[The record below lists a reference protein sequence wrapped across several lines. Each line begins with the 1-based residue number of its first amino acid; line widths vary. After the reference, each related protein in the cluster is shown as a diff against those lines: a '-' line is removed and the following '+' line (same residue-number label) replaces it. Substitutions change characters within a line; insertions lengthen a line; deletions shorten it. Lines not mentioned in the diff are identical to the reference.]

1 MSLSTNLVSV
11 IIPTYNRAIDLK
23 RCLDSL
29 VRQTYSKFEVI
40 ICDDGSSDN
49 TIDVVES
56 FKSILDII
64 YTNGL
69 NFGGPAR
76 PRNNGIKLS
85 NGEYIAFLDSDDWW
99 KPKKLEISVN
109 MLNLGFDV
117 VYHDLWLV
125 DITKKRLRKRVGARQ
140 LISPVYDD
148 LIKNGNALPNSSVLV
163 RKEVLVR
170 INGFSEDRD
179 LIAAEDFDC
188 WLRLSKI
195 TEKFSLLPQTLGYY
209 LHNGMNTSNPLRKS
223 KNLKRLHELY
233 FVPYLNEHRFEIPNW
248 FMYDSARTSYLIG
261 EKEEAKKIFKI
272 LLTRRLPFN
281 LWFKVRWMLL
291 NLKIVA
297 NFPHYKITK

>member
-56 FKSILDII
+56 FKSTLDII

-125 DITKKRLRKRVGARQ
+125 DIVKKRLKKRVGARQ

-195 TEKFSLLPQTLGYY
+195 TEKFILLPQTLGYY

-233 FVPYLNEHRFEIPNW
+233 FIPYLNEHRFEIPNW

-297 NFPHYKITK
+297 NFPHHKITK